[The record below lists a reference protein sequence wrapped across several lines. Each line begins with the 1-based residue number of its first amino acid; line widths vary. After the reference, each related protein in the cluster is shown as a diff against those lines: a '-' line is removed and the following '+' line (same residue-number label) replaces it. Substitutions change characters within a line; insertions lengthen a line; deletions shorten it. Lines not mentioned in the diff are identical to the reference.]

1 MSIFVIFFK
10 VMHKLPLK
18 EKFMYDL
25 KCKRK
30 GCKYNK
36 NCNCTAKNVEVKK
49 DTSCKTYD
57 PTEKSEFSEDEKIGQ
72 PPIRKDITVDCHAD
86 CLFNQSNVCSANGIT
101 VQTCDNVTCPNCCT
115 YQPK

>member
-1 MSIFVIFFK
+1 
-10 VMHKLPLK
+10 
-18 EKFMYDL
+18 MYDL

-57 PTEKSEFSEDEKIGQ
+57 PTEKSEFFG
-72 PPIRKDITVDCHAD
+72 
-86 CLFNQSNVCSANGIT
+86 
-101 VQTCDNVTCPNCCT
+101 
-115 YQPK
+115 